1 MPSKSLPKDANDRA
15 PFLEGVKVLEAPP
28 RDHGLLVYFI
38 ALLHGIGVL
47 MPWNMF
53 ITIAPQ
59 YYVDYWFS
67 PNGTQTDYSKNFMSS
82 LGIAAQLPTLLINII
97 NTFAVIGCALLLR
110 IAGPIMIN
118 CASVFAV
125 IMLITFVSPTEEAMG
140 WFYVVTLI
148 IVAIINLSNG
158 LYQNSTFGLFADFPA
173 KYTNALV
180 LGNNI
185 CGTFTTVLSIVV
197 TMILSDVRSIA
208 VTYFSISLF
217 VLSMCGFSLIVL
229 VKQKFY
235 NYHIEKGNA
244 ARAQANTSKPG
255 LSQFVECFKMCWVQ
269 LFNVFFIFFVT
280 LTIFPAMMAATPLYM
295 ESNQEWHS
303 IWPERLY
310 TFITCFLSFNLFAT
324 VGSMI
329 ANFVQWPRPKFLWI
343 PVLLRGFLIPFFMFC
358 NYRPFDRTLP
368 VLFKSEFV
376 FLSGGILMAVTSGY
390 FSSLAMMYAPRVCPE
405 RYAKIAGMTAA
416 LCLIIGVFSGVSFT
430 LVVAYITTMS

>member
-1 MPSKSLPKDANDRA
+1 MTAAPKDR
-15 PFLEGVKVLEAPP
+15 L
-28 RDHGLLVYFI
+28 LLVYFI
-38 ALLHGIGVL
+38 AMLHGIGVL

-67 PNGTQTDYSKNFMSS
+67 PNNTPTDYSKNFMSS
-82 LGIAAQLPTLLINII
+82 LGIASQLPNVLINII
-97 NTFAVIGCALLLR
+97 NTFAVIGGALLLR
-110 IAGPIMIN
+110 IAGPIVIN
-118 CASVFAV
+118 CMSVFAV
-125 IMLITFVSPTEEAMG
+125 IMLITFVPPSEEAMG
-140 WFYVVTLI
+140 WFYVVTLV

-208 VTYFSISLF
+208 ITYFSISLF
-217 VLSMCGFSLIVL
+217 ILGMCGLSLIAL

-235 NYHIEKGNA
+235 TYHIDKGNA
-244 ARAQANTSKPG
+244 ARAQANASKPG
-255 LSQFVECFKMCWVQ
+255 LSQFVECFKLCWVQ

-280 LTIFPAMMAATPLYM
+280 LTIFPAMMATTPLYM
-295 ESNQEWHS
+295 EPGQEWHS

-310 TFITCFLSFNLFAT
+310 TFITCFLTFNLFAT
-324 VGSMI
+324 IGSTI

-343 PVLLRGFLIPFFMFC
+343 PVLLRGLLIPFFMFC

-368 VLFKSEFV
+368 VIFKSEFL
-376 FLSGGILMAVTSGY
+376 FLLGGIVMALTSGY

-416 LCLIIGVFSGVSFT
+416 LCLILGIFAGVSFT
-430 LVVAYITTMS
+430 LVVAHITTSS